1 MQAKDQLPL
10 FSEDIAARAVE
21 MKKQALL
28 RAESVI
34 AAAGFSYT
42 LKHPDGRHVVYDPHE
57 LFVEGKKVKNP
68 RSQSKFPLGELSAYV
83 RPYLA
88 TLKAPGD
95 VVCIPASK
103 YELKSIRSIASSISG
118 QMFGTAKENEGRATH
133 STFMNV
139 QKNQVEII
147 LNTAPV
153 SEAFLKDRV
162 EK

>member
-10 FSEDIAARAVE
+10 FSEEVAARAAEVQ
-21 MKKQALL
+21 KQALL

-57 LFVEGKKVKNP
+57 LFVEGKVKHT
-68 RSQSKFPLGELSAYV
+68 RSPSKFPLGELSAYV
-83 RPYLA
+83 KPYLA
-88 TLKAPGD
+88 SLKAPGD
-95 VVCIPASK
+95 VVCIPAGK
-103 YELKSIRSIASSISG
+103 FDLKSVRSIASTQAG
-118 QMFGTAKENEGRATH
+118 HMFGTAKENGGVTTH

-139 QKNQVEII
+139 DKNQVEII

-153 SEAFLKDRV
+153 SEAFLNARV

>member
-10 FSEDIAARAVE
+10 FSEEVAARAAGVQ
-21 MKKQALL
+21 KQALL

-42 LKHPDGRHVVYDPHE
+42 LKHPDGRYVVYDPHE
-57 LFVEGKKVKNP
+57 LFVEGKVKHT
-68 RSQSKFPLGELSAYV
+68 RSPSKFPLGELSAYV
-83 RPYLA
+83 KPYLA
-88 TLKAPGD
+88 SLKAPGD
-95 VVCIPASK
+95 VVCIPAGK
-103 YELKSIRSIASSISG
+103 FDLKSVRSIASTQAG
-118 QMFGTAKENEGRATH
+118 QMFGTAKENGGVTTH

-139 QKNQVEII
+139 DKNQVEVI

-153 SEAFLKDRV
+153 SEAFLNARI